1 MAGAA
6 TSRLRIWEWQA
17 SLPSV
22 NVGPVVFL
30 PGGME
35 TEQLKADVEIE
46 AWELLEPRILNLEE
60 DVVQTSGM

>member
-1 MAGAA
+1 
-6 TSRLRIWEWQA
+6 
-17 SLPSV
+17 
-22 NVGPVVFL
+22 VGPVVFL

-35 TEQLKADVEIE
+35 TQQLKADVEIE